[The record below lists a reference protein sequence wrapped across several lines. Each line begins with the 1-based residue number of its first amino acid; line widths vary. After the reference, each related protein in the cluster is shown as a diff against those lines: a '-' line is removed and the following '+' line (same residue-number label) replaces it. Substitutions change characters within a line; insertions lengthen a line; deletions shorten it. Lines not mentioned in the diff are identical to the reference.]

1 MKRILLTLLCTATL
15 FAQEVSRVVQLKNI
29 NADHTVSILETFSS
43 GKVRWKT
50 DGRLGIVALQGP
62 TDLVDAME
70 AAIKKLDVPRSP
82 PPPLP
87 PPPPT
92 KNIEVTFH
100 LLLASPQG
108 EATAVSPDLAG
119 VVQQLRNVFGLK
131 SVRVL
136 ETAVLRGREYKGAQT
151 SGIMAPPGK
160 VDIHATYSI
169 RYQNAVVS
177 AGEKGAS
184 IRLDNL
190 GFNAKIPLS
199 QGALNNV
206 QFYDASISTDVDV
219 REGQKVVVGKSSVD
233 SGSQSIFLVV
243 TAKVVD

>member
-1 MKRILLTLLCTATL
+1 MNRILLALLCTAGL
-15 FAQEVSRVVQLKNI
+15 FAQEQVSRVLQLRHI
-29 NADHTVSILETFSS
+29 HPDHTRAVLDILGA
-43 GKVRWKT
+43 GKVNWKI
-50 DGRLGIVALQGP
+50 DGNLRIVAMHGP

-70 AAIKKLDVPRSP
+70 AAIKKLDVPH
-82 PPPLP
+82 P
-87 PPPPT
+87 PPPPM

-136 ETAVLRGREYKGAQT
+136 ETAVLRGREHKGAQT